1 MSGTASVGARPG
13 AERPYLEAAGF
24 GLPLVGVLVELALY
38 LGWNPLRGVRSHV
51 RARIP
56 VFGPAS
62 VPSERP
68 HVSSSDRPLVVEPA
82 PERIRTF
89 GRNGQPVDLE
99 GEVPDGPIVKEGP
112 MAFEEGWA
120 RDPKNDNDFW
130 NIVEETFSMVEYVLH
145 EHRVETRDEALAGT
159 LRLEGG
165 GTFRDLMADIIRY
178 RGVDK
183 DVDSRDYFL
192 SLGRKFLP
200 RVKHQ
205 IRSRRLTPKFAK
217 DWGVVMMCHGFI
229 SAHILDDS
237 DGLFHARAARLSA
250 EARNKD
256 PRKRWV
262 ARQILGFMKPGPRRL
277 IRKQADARLAKEI
290 TQLIEKGE
298 FPTGFDGSWFKS
310 IMDRGALR
318 YAYSQKRLTLAQL
331 QRLANE
337 PSNDIPPIN
346 FSR

>member
-82 PERIRTF
+82 PQRIGTF

-112 MAFEEGWA
+112 MAFEESWA

-130 NIVEETFSMVEYVLH
+130 NIVEETFSMVAYVLH
-145 EHRVETRDEALAGT
+145 EHRVETREEALAGT
-159 LRLEGG
+159 LRLGGG
-165 GTFRDLMADIIRY
+165 GTFTDPIADIIRY

-200 RVKHQ
+200 RVKRQ
-205 IRSRRLTPKFAK
+205 IGSRRLTPKFAK

-237 DGLFHARAARLSA
+237 DGLRHLRAGQKSGKIRS
-250 EARNKD
+250 KD
-256 PRKRWV
+256 TQKKWV
-262 ARQILGFMKPGPRRL
+262 AHQILAMMESGLRRGH
-277 IRKQADARLAKEI
+277 AD
-290 TQLIEKGE
+290 
-298 FPTGFDGSWFKS
+298 
-310 IMDRGALR
+310 
-318 YAYSQKRLTLAQL
+318 
-331 QRLANE
+331 N
-337 PSNDIPPIN
+337 
-346 FSR
+346 